1 MAANLLKKLQEAEMA
16 CEEITKKDF
25 NNEKEQIA
33 LQFNSLRESIYKII
47 DEKTMI
53 LSTLAWQ
60 WEEKEEFNGEISIS
74 EILENEAKK
83 ISILYG
89 FSFEAVYEILQVQNK
104 FNASCTKKEHLIDP
118 NTYVYGYWTFAY

>member
-1 MAANLLKKLQEAEMA
+1 MA